1 MGEAFTSLALFGLFV
16 PVLLLGL
23 IVLGIVG
30 IASRGGDADPGGERP
45 RAMYL
50 TAVSFVTLFLTL
62 FAAFAIVSTVVD
74 LAMGDDDGIEINRVE
89 VPLEDSDGDD
99 FTVEPPDPI
108 SPEGFETS
116 GDADN
121 ERYRALVLSG
131 LVVLASGA
139 LYAYHRQKLAAF
151 ARWLPVARGA
161 GRRAWDAYLHTVAF
175 VAIFIALAATVA
187 AGYAIFQV
195 IAPGVAGIDE
205 REDGLQALV
214 PPAVLAAASFALFL
228 LHWREANR
236 PEPPSE
242 RIVIEPEPGP
252 EPIVAT
258 PPPAPRAPDIEF
270 APPEPAPAAP
280 EVEVA
285 PERPVRRR
293 ERPLRPPRPGDQ

>member
-23 IVLGIVG
+23 IVLAIVG
-30 IASRGGDADPGGERP
+30 VASRGGDADPGGERP

-62 FAAFAIVSTVVD
+62 FAAFAIVSAVVD
-74 LAMGDDDGIEINRVE
+74 LAMGDDDGLELNRSE
-89 VPLEDSDGDD
+89 VPFEDSDGDD
-99 FTVEPPDPI
+99 FTVERPDPI
-108 SPEGFETS
+108 EPSRFGTS

-131 LVVLASGA
+131 LVALASGA
-139 LYAYHRQKLAAF
+139 LYVYHRQKLAAF

-187 AGYAIFQV
+187 AGYAVFQT

-205 REDGLQALV
+205 REDGLRALV
-214 PPAVLAAASFALFL
+214 PPAVLAAASAGLFL
-228 LHWREANR
+228 VHWRQANR

-258 PPPAPRAPDIEF
+258 PAPRAPDIEF

-280 EVEVA
+280 EVEIE

-293 ERPLRPPRPGDQ
+293 ERPLRPPGPRD